1 MPRKRSPSS
10 FLARLRRGESS
21 GRALVRD
28 WKASGLS
35 QAAFA
40 RRRGISAQR
49 LGYWRLRLGQLP
61 PEAAPTDSIF
71 VEIPE
76 VTSFGPAG
84 IGHVVVELRDGVR
97 VRVER
102 GFDPELLRAVVA
114 SLLAAV
120 TPC

>member
-10 FLARLRRGESS
+10 TPARLRRGESA
-21 GRALVRD
+21 GRVLVRE
-28 WKASGLS
+28 WKSSGLS

-40 RRRGISAQR
+40 RGRGISAQR

-61 PEAAPTDSIF
+61 PEAMPTEPVF
-71 VEIPE
+71 VEIPKAMAV
-76 VTSFGPAG
+76 VTNGVG
-84 IGHVVVELRDGVR
+84 QLVVELPDGIR

-102 GFDPELLRAVVA
+102 GFDPESLRAIVA
-114 SLLAAV
+114 VLKDAV

>member
-1 MPRKRSPSS
+1 MPLKRPSS
-10 FLARLRRGESS
+10 TPARLRRGESA

-61 PEAAPTDSIF
+61 PEAAPSDSAF
-71 VEIPE
+71 VEIPT
-76 VTSFGPAG
+76 VASSAPNG
-84 IGHVVVELRDGVR
+84 IGTLVVEFWGGIH

-102 GFDPELLRAVVA
+102 GFDPVLLRAIVVV
-114 SLLAAV
+114 LTGAV